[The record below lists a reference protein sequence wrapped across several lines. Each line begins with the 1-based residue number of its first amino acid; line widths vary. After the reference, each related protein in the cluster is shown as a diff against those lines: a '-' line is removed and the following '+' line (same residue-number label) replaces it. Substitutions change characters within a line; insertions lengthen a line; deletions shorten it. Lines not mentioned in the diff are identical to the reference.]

1 MEMDSR
7 ASLGGGAL
15 FYLCASRRTPNCGTI
30 LLMDM
35 LTRSGAETAW
45 IVDRAKAEGFD
56 LCGVVRAEEFPELA
70 HTSEWL
76 SRRLIREMNHFGGL
90 LPVGPPSVPTWV
102 RDLIE
107 RRA

>member
-15 FYLCASRRTPNCGTI
+15 FYLCASRRKPNCGTI
-30 LLMDM
+30 LLMDV

-45 IVDRAKAEGFD
+45 IVERAKAEGFD
-56 LCGVVRAEEFPELA
+56 LCGVVRAEKFPELA

-76 SRRLIREMNHFGGL
+76 DPACR
-90 LPVGPPSVPTWV
+90 SVTDIV
-102 RDLIE
+102 RDPPGADPP
-107 RRA
+107 RAATETST

>member
-56 LCGVVRAEEFPELA
+56 LCGVGRAEKFPEPSP
-70 HTSEWL
+70 TPEWL
-76 SRRLIREMNHFGGL
+76 PGRCRSASLRNTRGWGGS
-90 LPVGPPSVPTWV
+90 GRT
-102 RDLIE
+102 RYC
-107 RRA
+107 

>member
-70 HTSEWL
+70 HTPEWV
-76 SRRLIREMNHFGGL
+76 RRRCARGRNYFR
-90 LPVGPPSVPTWV
+90 GPPPRDAPRGPKRDRRPTGC
-102 RDLIE
+102 
-107 RRA
+107 